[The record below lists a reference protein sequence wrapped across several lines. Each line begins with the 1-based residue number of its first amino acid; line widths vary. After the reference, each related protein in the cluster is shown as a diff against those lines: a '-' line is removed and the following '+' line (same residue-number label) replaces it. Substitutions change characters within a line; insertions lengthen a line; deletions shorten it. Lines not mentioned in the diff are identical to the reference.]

1 MPTKTKK
8 TTSPPRRETS
18 LRKLPSQARSR
29 ERYERMLSAAA
40 ELLNEQGYD
49 QLKTVTIAERAG
61 VPVGTVY
68 QFFPNKHSILT
79 VLVERWLELDNVALA
94 TIEAR
99 RDQYNSVVDEFI
111 DLAKVWVDDYKA
123 NRNLLAL
130 VPLIPNIPELFEM
143 TEAHDKAYAKRL
155 TLIMDRHSLKA
166 DAATKMALAG
176 YYTIIVD
183 AAGISIAT
191 ETPKRAKLKSRFL
204 FDSVHDLFSRYI

>member
-1 MPTKTKK
+1 
-8 TTSPPRRETS
+8 
-18 LRKLPSQARSR
+18 
-29 ERYERMLSAAA
+29 MLSAAA

-204 FDSVHDLFSRYI
+204 LDSVHDLFSRYI